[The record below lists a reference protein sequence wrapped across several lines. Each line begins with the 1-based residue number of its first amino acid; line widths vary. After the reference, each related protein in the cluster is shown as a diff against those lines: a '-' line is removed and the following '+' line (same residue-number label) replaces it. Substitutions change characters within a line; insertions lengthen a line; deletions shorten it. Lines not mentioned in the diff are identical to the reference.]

1 MPDSVRAVLDHA
13 AVCESRAGLGRYGG
27 TYASVYRGFR
37 VTGWGV
43 NECRRCGKVV
53 RGWGAQLKQ
62 HISTKGCVA
71 SGSPTAPSSPPVA
84 ATSAPLTRGVTPP
97 DNWELRR
104 TRGRGP
110 AHTFNGSGSAVKK
123 PIPREASCSTRPTK
137 RRRPRHADINNVYS
151 VSDRQ
156 ADGNWPRQTSVHR
169 RDGDGSSSSSSSSS
183 SSRTTVLRQP
193 RQQAPEEVSGTGV
206 SVAAVACSHA
216 RHSGSGATVGPC
228 AVVNGGVAWTHGFT
242 MTAGGLKVPL
252 APMPSRCKRARR
264 VRVSGDSTS
273 AGDGG
278 GSGCSHDG

>member
-1 MPDSVRAVLDHA
+1 M
-13 AVCESRAGLGRYGG
+13 
-27 TYASVYRGFR
+27 
-37 VTGWGV
+37 
-43 NECRRCGKVV
+43 V

-71 SGSPTAPSSPPVA
+71 SGSSTLPTSPPVA
-84 ATSAPLTRGVTPP
+84 ALPAPSTPGVTPP

-110 AHTFNGSGSAVKK
+110 AHTSNGSGSAVKK

-137 RRRPRHADINNVYS
+137 RRRPRHAGSNVHI
-151 VSDRQ
+151 VSDSQ
-156 ADGNWPRQTSVHR
+156 ADGNWLLQTSVHR
-169 RDGDGSSSSSSSSS
+169 RDGDGS

-193 RQQAPEEVSGTGV
+193 RQQAPEEVSVTGV
-206 SVAAVACSHA
+206 SVTAVACSHA

-228 AVVNGGVAWTHGFT
+228 AVVNGGVAWAHGFT

-264 VRVSGDSTS
+264 ARVSGDSTS
-273 AGDGG
+273 VGYGG
-278 GSGCSHDG
+278 GFDCSVTMGSSSGAMVV

>member
-1 MPDSVRAVLDHA
+1 MPDSVRDVMDHA
-13 AVCESRAGLGRYGG
+13 AVCESQAGLGRYGG
-27 TYASVYRGFR
+27 VHAALYRGFR

-53 RGWGAQLKQ
+53 RGWTGELKR

-84 ATSAPLTRGVTPP
+84 ATPAPPTPGVIAP
-97 DNWELRR
+97 DNRDC
-104 TRGRGP
+104 
-110 AHTFNGSGSAVKK
+110 GSAVKK

-137 RRRPRHADINNVYS
+137 RRRPRHAGSNVYS
-151 VSDRQ
+151 VSDSQ
-156 ADGNWPRQTSVHR
+156 ADGNWLRQTSVHR
-169 RDGDGSSSSSSSSS
+169 RDGDSSSS

-193 RQQAPEEVSGTGV
+193 RQQAPEEVSVTGV
-206 SVAAVACSHA
+206 SVTAVACSHA
-216 RHSGSGATVGPC
+216 QHSGSGATVGPC
-228 AVVNGGVAWTHGFT
+228 AVVNGGVAWAHGFT

-264 VRVSGDSTS
+264 ARVSGDSTS